1 MKHHVRDWREERGE
15 SLPLA
20 LMALAVGAILLG
32 PLLAHLAANLRTTTA
47 VRANLSRQY
56 ASDAGIEFALWKLGH
71 DAAWRQ
77 TLQNQPGTVVSLTM
91 PTALNGETPTVEAV
105 CVEVETQ
112 GGSGGGQPEYL
123 EWALWAHSTTATNG
137 LVIGGS
143 GHTING
149 GVHSNRD
156 LKLNGSGHTINGTA
170 EYVHNLII
178 LGSGHRI
185 LPGPAVQTTV
195 QDWPIAWDINEFND
209 PSRPGTWAAQAQAA
223 GKYYVHNGT
232 WNVTGSGTVIPEGL
246 HYCTGRV
253 NFSGSGLR
261 GHNVTVVSLNVID
274 ISGSGLDF
282 TPYVPG
288 LSFFSTR
295 TASTNVISISG
306 SGNTGGTVFAPN
318 GKISLTGSGGVITGA
333 FLGNEIDIN
342 GSGATFNL
350 AEVELPSP
358 GGAAETICGTYDI
371 RSTSGGTR
379 TTARVRMCTDGTWQV
394 LSWRVGSE

>member
-1 MKHHVRDWREERGE
+1 MKHRATFRQEERGE

-20 LMALAVGAILLG
+20 LLALATGIILIG
-32 PLLAHLAANLRTTTA
+32 PLLAHLSTSLKTTA
-47 VRANLSRQY
+47 ATQTTLQRQY
-56 ASDAGIEFALWKLGH
+56 SSDAGVEFALWKLVH

-77 TLQNQPGTVVSLTM
+77 TLLDQPGTVASLTL
-91 PTALNGETPTVEAV
+91 PSAPNGDTPTVEVV
-105 CVEVETQ
+105 CVETETQ
-112 GGSGGGQPEYL
+112 AGGGGGEPECL
-123 EWALWAHSTTATNG
+123 EWALWAQSSTATNG

-143 GHTING
+143 GHTVNG

-156 LKLNGSGHTINGTA
+156 LKINGSGHTIYGTA
-170 EYVHNLII
+170 EYVRNLTI
-178 LGSGHRI
+178 LGSGNRI
-185 LPGPAVQTTV
+185 VPGPAVQTTV
-195 QDWPIAWDINEFND
+195 QPFPITWDINEFND
-209 PSRPGTWAAQAQAA
+209 PNQPGSWAARAQAE

-246 HYCTGRV
+246 HYCTGKV

-261 GHNVTVVSLNVID
+261 GYNVTVVSLSTID
-274 ISGSGLDF
+274 VSGSGLDF

-295 TASTNVISISG
+295 AASTNVVSISG

-342 GSGATFNL
+342 GSGATINL
-350 AEVELPSP
+350 AEVELPGS
-358 GGAAETICGTYDI
+358 GGGSSIVCGVYDI
-371 RSTSGGTR
+371 RSTSGSTV
-379 TTARVRMCTDGTWQV
+379 TTVRMRGCGDGDWQV
-394 LSWRVGSE
+394 LSWQVGSS

>member
-1 MKHHVRDWREERGE
+1 MRHRNRRWQDERGE

-20 LMALAVGAILLG
+20 LVALAVGAILIG
-32 PLLAHLAANLRTTTA
+32 PLMAHLAMSLTATATIRT
-47 VRANLSRQY
+47 NLSRQY
-56 ASDAGIEFALWKLGH
+56 SSNAGVEFALWKLAH

-77 TLQNQPGTVVSLTM
+77 TLLDQPGTVVSLTM
-91 PTALNGETPTVEAV
+91 PGAPNGETPAVEVV
-105 CVEVETQ
+105 CVQTETQ
-112 GGSGGGQPEYL
+112 GGGGGGQSECL
-123 EWALWAHSTTATNG
+123 EWVLWAHSATVTNG

-156 LKLNGSGHTINGTA
+156 LKLNGSDHTIYGTA
-170 EYVHNLII
+170 RYVRNLTI
-178 LGSGHRI
+178 LGSGQRI
-185 LPGPAVQTTV
+185 VPGPAVQTTV
-195 QDWPIAWDINEFND
+195 QDWPITWDINEFND
-209 PSRPGTWAAQAQAA
+209 PSRPGSWAAKAQAE
-223 GKYYVHNGT
+223 GKYYVHHGT
-232 WNVTGSGTVIPEGL
+232 WNVTGSGTVVPEGL

-295 TASTNVISISG
+295 TASTDVVSISG

-342 GSGATFNL
+342 GSGATINL
-350 AEVELPSP
+350 AEVELRS
-358 GGAAETICGTYDI
+358 GEGEIACGVYDI
-371 RSTSGGTR
+371 RAACGSTV
-379 TTARVRMCTDGTWQV
+379 TTARVRTCGDGTWQV
-394 LSWRVGSE
+394 LSWRVGS

>member
-1 MKHHVRDWREERGE
+1 MRHRNRRWQDERGE

-20 LMALAVGAILLG
+20 LVALAVGAILIG
-32 PLLAHLAANLRTTTA
+32 PLMAHLAMGLTATATIRT
-47 VRANLSRQY
+47 NLSRQY
-56 ASDAGIEFALWKLGH
+56 SSHAGVEFALWKLAH

-77 TLQNQPGTVVSLTM
+77 TLLDQPGTVISLTM
-91 PTALNGETPTVEAV
+91 PSTPNGETPAVEVV
-105 CVEVETQ
+105 CVQTETQ
-112 GGSGGGQPEYL
+112 GGGGGGQPECL
-123 EWALWAHSTTATNG
+123 EWVLWAHSATATNG

-156 LKLNGSGHTINGTA
+156 LKLNGSDHTIYGTA
-170 EYVHNLII
+170 RYVRNLTI
-178 LGSGHRI
+178 LGSGQRI
-185 LPGPAVQTTV
+185 VPGPAVQTTV
-195 QDWPIAWDINEFND
+195 QDWPITWNINEFND
-209 PSRPGTWAAQAQAA
+209 PSRPGSWAAKAQAE
-223 GKYYVHNGT
+223 GKYYVHYGT
-232 WNVTGSGTVIPEGL
+232 WNVTGSGTVVPEGL

-295 TASTNVISISG
+295 TASTDVVSISG

-342 GSGATFNL
+342 GSGATINL
-350 AEVELPSP
+350 TEVELPS
-358 GGAAETICGTYDI
+358 GEGEIVCGVYDI
-371 RSTSGGTR
+371 RATCGSTV
-379 TTARVRMCTDGTWQV
+379 TTARVRTCGDGTWQV
-394 LSWRVGSE
+394 LSWRVGS